1 MVLHA
6 QFDAVPEVVSR
17 NTYGPTCGRL
27 ELGEDEGGMPFE
39 PNTPFEVVIVAQQ
52 FGFEI
57 GVNGTHFATY
67 EYRMPLAKDMTV
79 MLTGVPSIETIQ
91 YY

>member
-6 QFDAVPEVVSR
+6 QFDAAPQVVSR

-27 ELGEDEGGMPFE
+27 ELGEDEGGMPFL
-39 PNTPFEVVIVAQQ
+39 PNAPFEVVIVAQQ
-52 FGFEI
+52 FGFEV

-67 EYRMPLAKDMTV
+67 EHRMPLAKDMTV
-79 MLTGVPSIETIQ
+79 MLTNVPSIETIQ